1 LDLQTPKTPLW
12 EGLKAIDWLG
22 ALTIVGGTLMFLFG
36 LEFGGVTHPW
46 NSPTVI
52 CLIVFGVFTI
62 GLFVLNEWKLAR
74 YPIMPLRLFKYRS
87 NIAAL
92 GVCWLHGFVFIASSY
107 FLPLYFQAVL
117 GASPLLSGVYL
128 LPIAIALSISSAGT
142 GIFIRKTGRVSF
154 PYHPIETS
162 LTQSPSTSPQF
173 GSASPS

>member
-1 LDLQTPKTPLW
+1 MDLQTPKTPLW

-52 CLIVFGVFTI
+52 CLIVFGVLTI

-128 LPIAIALSISSAGT
+128 LPIAVALSISSAGT

-154 PYHPIETS
+154 VLS
-162 LTQSPSTSPQF
+162 F
-173 GSASPS
+173 